1 MVGGIKP
8 ELSIPYVIVGSLY
21 STVRWLVAAR
31 RTPELSKHGYSD
43 TANIL
48 WDTIQSPKESL
59 PVDDT
64 IASLRRALGAR
75 LTFPDSRVAF
85 AALWMLL
92 EPDKHAP
99 KTGSPFEN
107 GRGRNTIWN
116 SITLALLRSWREK
129 PSL

>member
-1 MVGGIKP
+1 M
-8 ELSIPYVIVGSLY
+8 IVGSLY